1 LDVGQQ
7 TGQQGPVFDRKE
19 QLDQVYSGLLE
30 GETVY
35 AVYDAVGAGTGFLGL
50 TDRRVILQDK
60 SFAGKKIALTSVPYS
75 RITSVSVL
83 SDKSWTGSFFSTS
96 SIAISTSHAVHQIDF
111 RGSEKAHHAHNLILW
126 HVLR

>member
-1 LDVGQQ
+1 MGQQ

-60 SFAGKKIALTSVPYS
+60 SFMGKKLA
-75 RITSVSVL
+75 ITSIPYGKVTAVSLV
-83 SDKSWTGSFFSTS
+83 SDKSFAGNFFSTGK
-96 SIAISTSHAVHQIDF
+96 IAIHVGAHTYEIEV
-111 RGSEKAHHAHNLILW
+111 RGVEKTQHIHNVIL
-126 HVLR
+126 HYAAR